1 MVQGQTY
8 ATPIA
13 FGPAGRANGKQGLW
27 NMDKLDIAP
36 RFAFAYSPSHDGGLL
51 GKLVGSKAN
60 STSIRGGFCLF
71 YSHFGASINN
81 SFCAPL
87 SLWPSPPTGKGGG
100 SQPATTPPPLLPHTH
115 PPRSPP
121 LAS

>member
-60 STSIRGGFCLF
+60 STSIRGGFGM
-71 YSHFGASINN
+71 YYDHFGEGIIN
-81 SFCAPL
+81 SFRAHC
-87 SLWPSPPTGKGGG
+87 SVWPSAATRKRSQSKRCTRPPSCYPPTH
-100 SQPATTPPPLLPHTH
+100 PHALF
-115 PPRSPP
+115 P
-121 LAS
+121 